1 LIDGR
6 IDRRFQGAE
15 VVSILPFVRKTGIAF
30 DDRATKTMGEAFDA
44 ACRALH
50 DAGQPPIVY
59 EIIAKRIIDVAKRRV
74 SRLSLD

>member
-1 LIDGR
+1 MAELTVVFR
-6 IDRRFQGAE
+6 GAE

-50 DAGQPPIVY
+50 DASQPPIVY
-59 EIIAKRIIDVAKRRV
+59 EIVAKRIIDVAKRRV
-74 SRLSLD
+74 SGMSLD